1 MQNKTISFE
10 TAESAV
16 MQTWKSLLKQTNPYL
31 VPILL
36 PMIEHFKPLF
46 QEFYDLG
53 VSHGRTAQAVPE
65 WISVKDRLPKRD
77 ALVAWV
83 KVHQRNGVLEKWISQ
98 VDGICWADC
107 HDGYHRKIEDIDAT
121 HWILLPDPPV
131 AQEPAND

>member
-10 TAESAV
+10 TAEAAV
-16 MQTWKSLLKQTNPYL
+16 VQTWKSLLKQTNPYL

-65 WISVKDRLPKRD
+65 GFVLVSKDTLNK
-77 ALVAWV
+77 ALNPNDYDEAVCSANELLAV
-83 KVHQRNGVLEKWISQ
+83 
-98 VDGICWADC
+98 
-107 HDGYHRKIEDIDAT
+107 IE
-121 HWILLPDPPV
+121 

>member
-10 TAESAV
+10 TAEAAV

-65 WISVKDRLPKRD
+65 WISVEDQMPPVD
-77 ALVAWV
+77 ETVLVCWDYAPEIEP
-83 KVHQRNGVLEKWISQ
+83 EKEYTTTDENLDEYWPNCQ
-98 VDGICWADC
+98 D
-107 HDGYHRKIEDIDAT
+107 EPPT
-121 HWILLPDPPV
+121 HWMPLPRV
-131 AQEPAND
+131 IKAQEPAND

>member
-10 TAESAV
+10 TAEAAV

-65 WISVKDRLPKRD
+65 GFVLVSQKDLLD
-77 ALVAWV
+77 LTIAINA
-83 KVHQRNGVLEKWISQ
+83 
-98 VDGICWADC
+98 VDL
-107 HDGYHRKIEDIDAT
+107 AT
-121 HWILLPDPPV
+121 HTENKTNAVREMWQQVSLKLMALSE
-131 AQEPAND
+131 AQESAND